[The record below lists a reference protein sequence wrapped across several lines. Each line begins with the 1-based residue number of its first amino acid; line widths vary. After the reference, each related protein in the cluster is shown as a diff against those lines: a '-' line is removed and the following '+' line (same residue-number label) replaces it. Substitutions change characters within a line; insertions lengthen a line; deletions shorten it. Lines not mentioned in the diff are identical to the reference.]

1 MKGAE
6 MKFFIDTANLDE
18 IAEAKSWGCLA
29 GVTTNPSLY
38 AKTGGKLEDFEP
50 HMVKIAKLCEGLPV
64 SAESTAET
72 TEEMIAEG
80 QVLAGLDP
88 HVVVKIPMTG
98 EGMKAVSALS
108 DMGIRSNVT
117 LIFSAG
123 QALLAA
129 RGGASYVSPF
139 VGRIDD
145 IGWDG
150 VELIRT
156 IADIFRLHK
165 IKTEIIAAS
174 VRKPQH
180 VAQCALA
187 GADIATVPYQVLM
200 DTLKHPLTDIG
211 IARFKADWEKAHK

>member
-1 MKGAE
+1 MKI
-6 MKFFIDTANLDE
+6 FIDTADV
-18 IAEAKSWGCLA
+18 EAIRRAKAMGFVS
-29 GVTTNPSLY
+29 GVTTNPSLI
-38 AKTGGKLEDFEP
+38 AVEGKDFHTVIKE
-50 HMVKIAKLCEGLPV
+50 IASIVDGPV
-64 SAESTAET
+64 SAEVLSETA
-72 TEEMIAEG
+72 EEMIAEG

-98 EGMKAVSALS
+98 EGIKAVSALS

-129 RGGASYVSPF
+129 RAGASYVSPF

-180 VAQCALA
+180 VAQCALSL
-187 GADIATVPYQVLM
+187 I
-200 DTLKHPLTDIG
+200 HI
-211 IARFKADWEKAHK
+211 

>member
-1 MKGAE
+1 MKI
-6 MKFFIDTANLDE
+6 FIDTADVE
-18 IAEAKSWGCLA
+18 SIRRAKAMGFVS
-29 GVTTNPSLY
+29 GVTTNPSLI
-38 AKTGGKLEDFEP
+38 AAEGKDFHTVIKE
-50 HMVKIAKLCEGLPV
+50 IASIVDGPV
-64 SAESTAET
+64 SAEVL
-72 TEEMIAEG
+72 AEG

-129 RGGASYVSPF
+129 RAGASYVSPF

-180 VAQCALA
+180 VAQCAMA

>member
-1 MKGAE
+1 MKI
-6 MKFFIDTANLDE
+6 FIDTADV
-18 IAEAKSWGCLA
+18 EAIRRAKAMGFVS
-29 GVTTNPSLY
+29 GVTTNPSLI
-38 AKTGGKLEDFEP
+38 AAEGKDFHTVIKE
-50 HMVKIAKLCEGLPV
+50 IASIVDGPV
-64 SAESTAET
+64 SAEVLSETA
-72 TEEMIAEG
+72 EEMIAEG

-129 RGGASYVSPF
+129 RAGASYVSPF

-156 IADIFRLHK
+156 LPIYSVSTRSKRKSLLPLSASRSMWHNVPWRGQILPLFRTRCLWTLLSIRLPTSALPVLKRTGKKH
-165 IKTEIIAAS
+165 ISKTKRLS
-174 VRKPQH
+174 
-180 VAQCALA
+180 
-187 GADIATVPYQVLM
+187 
-200 DTLKHPLTDIG
+200 
-211 IARFKADWEKAHK
+211 

>member
-1 MKGAE
+1 MKI
-6 MKFFIDTANLDE
+6 FIDTADV
-18 IAEAKSWGCLA
+18 EAIRRAKAMGFVS
-29 GVTTNPSLY
+29 GVTTNPSLI
-38 AKTGGKLEDFEP
+38 AAEGKDFHTVIKE
-50 HMVKIAKLCEGLPV
+50 IASIVDGPV
-64 SAESTAET
+64 SAEVLS
-72 TEEMIAEG
+72 EG

-129 RGGASYVSPF
+129 RAGASYVSPF

-174 VRKPQH
+174 QH